1 MRWIKDVYTRLYSQV
16 YIHEIAIN
24 LARSHPPQRT
34 MGAPAPFDS
43 SAISNTVVRT
53 VHPTT
58 SISVLGTFLYYV
70 SDTFRDR
77 LSLN

>member
-43 SAISNTVVRT
+43 SAISNTGVRT
-53 VHPTT
+53 
-58 SISVLGTFLYYV
+58 
-70 SDTFRDR
+70 SDNIHFCAGY
-77 LSLN
+77 LSLLCL